1 MPHPCILIVMGVAGS
16 GKTTLAEA
24 LAARLHWPLQEGD
37 ALHPPENVA
46 KMAGGTPLTD
56 DDRWPWLDRIA
67 AWIDARLAAGG
78 DGIVTCSALKR
89 AYRDRL
95 VGARRGVRLVYL
107 NGGRDLIGA
116 RLGARRG
123 HFMPPSLLDSQ
134 LATLEPPGPD
144 EHPIVVDAGPPPA
157 AEVAQVLA
165 ALEAAP

>member
-1 MPHPCILIVMGVAGS
+1 MGVAGS

-37 ALHPPENVA
+37 ALHPPANVA

-67 AWIDARLAAGG
+67 AWIDGQLAAGLS
-78 DGIVTCSALKR
+78 GIVTCSALKR
-89 AYRDRL
+89 IYRERII
-95 VGARRGVRLVYL
+95 GTRRGVRLVFL
-107 NGGRDLIGA
+107 HGERELIGA

-144 EHPIVVDAGPPPA
+144 ERPICVHAGPPPEA
-157 AEVAQVLA
+157 LAEQVIA
-165 ALEAAP
+165 ALESRG